1 MGEQKVIMD
10 ISELIAYMV
19 FVLLGSF
26 IVIML
31 IWTVEEIVRVYKK
44 LFKNNV
50 TD

>member
-1 MGEQKVIMD
+1 MD

-31 IWTVEEIVRVYKK
+31 IWTVEEIVREYKK
-44 LFKNNV
+44 LFKKNV
-50 TD
+50 TE